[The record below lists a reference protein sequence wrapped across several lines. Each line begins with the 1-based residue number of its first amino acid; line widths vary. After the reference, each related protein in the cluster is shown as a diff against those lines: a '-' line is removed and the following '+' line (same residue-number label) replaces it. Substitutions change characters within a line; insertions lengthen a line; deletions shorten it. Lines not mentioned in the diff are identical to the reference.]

1 MAPFRTQRDPWLF
14 GPLVIR
20 YVEPST
26 SPSRDVFSYAGVRT
40 SSVVLR
46 RGRSRGSTYGVAS
59 LEGEGL
65 PVPPTLRVQSYLTTH
80 PGEGLP
86 VHLVPARLVPP
97 VPEHLVCADLLL
109 GERVPFGEAPVL
121 EGVAVLEVPLVAA
134 SFS

>member
-1 MAPFRTQRDPWLF
+1 M
-14 GPLVIR
+14 
-20 YVEPST
+20 
-26 SPSRDVFSYAGVRT
+26 FSYVGVRT

-97 VPEHLVCADLLL
+97 VPEHLASADLLL
-109 GERVPFGEAPVL
+109 GEQVPSGEAPVL
-121 EGVAVLEVPLVAA
+121 EGVAVREVPLVAA
-134 SFS
+134 SFLKYFPLSATT

>member
-65 PVPPTLRVQSYLTTH
+65 LVPPILRVQSYLMT
-80 PGEGLP
+80 
-86 VHLVPARLVPP
+86 LVPARLVPP
-97 VPEHLVCADLLL
+97 LPQHLPSADLLL
-109 GERVPFGEAPVL
+109 EVTGGLAVP
-121 EGVAVLEVPLVAA
+121 EVPAQ
-134 SFS
+134 SE